1 MKANEISFIAVMK
14 EETELAKSDVLLSC
28 FRKRFRKDE
37 MLYKIGFFLSLKNVF
52 NSLQGQLWM

>member
-37 MLYKIGFFLSLKNVF
+37 MLYKTGFFLSLKNVF